1 VKYLILP
8 LLSILVLGCGSINTQ
23 ERDSGNDPHI
33 NELLGA
39 WYFYM
44 GKNGHIKLNLKAD
57 HKFDISVI
65 PCSQD
70 EELEKPSGSWSLKG
84 NYFQLLWPDGRQ
96 KMQEVVEVSS
106 CALKLTSQTGYER
119 YRRNLGKCSS

>member
-1 VKYLILP
+1 MKYLILP
-8 LLSILVLGCGSINTQ
+8 LLSIFVLGCASINTQ
-23 ERDSGNDPHI
+23 EQKSEYAPHI
-33 NELLGA
+33 NDFLGA

-44 GKNGHIKLNLKAD
+44 GKNGHVKLNLKAD

-70 EELEKPSGSWSLKG
+70 QEFEKPSGSWSLKG
-84 NYFQLLWPDGRQ
+84 NDFQLLWPDGKQ
-96 KMQEVVEVSS
+96 KKQEVIEVST
-106 CALKLTSQTGYER
+106 CALKLTSKTGYER